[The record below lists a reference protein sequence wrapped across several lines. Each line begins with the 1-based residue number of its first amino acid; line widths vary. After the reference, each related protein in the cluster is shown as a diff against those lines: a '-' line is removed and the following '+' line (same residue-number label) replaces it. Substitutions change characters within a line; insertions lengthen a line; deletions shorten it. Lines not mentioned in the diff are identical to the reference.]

1 MHSPIANVNPFKQH
15 NACINSYLASQLH
28 TYTYMASYQYIT
40 IVAVKAEEDGLV
52 MVSYK
57 TVIPV
62 YQWCATLLT

>member
-1 MHSPIANVNPFKQH
+1 MLTLIASK
-15 NACINSYLASQLH
+15 LASQLH
-28 TYTYMASYQYIT
+28 TCLCGYQYIT
-40 IVAVKAEEDGLV
+40 IVAVKAEEDGPV